1 MAKRGRS
8 RKNTKKE
15 EFKPVQTNPTQV
27 LFITLGVAVF
37 LLIFYFLTL
46 YITSKNQEDTG
57 EDNSSTP
64 VEENISSNS
73 TIVGRSLSMG
83 DAEYLVLF
91 YDKKD
96 EDNSSTYSSAASNYR
111 YNSEAL
117 PLYEVD
123 MSSAFN
129 KNYVTDGESNKNPTT
144 EEEILINGPTLIR
157 VQNGQ
162 VVEYLEG
169 ESAITSYLN

>member
-1 MAKRGRS
+1 MANKKKTKRR
-8 RKNTKKE
+8 E
-15 EFKPVQTNPTQV
+15 ESKRIEEVVSNDTNLV
-27 LFITLGVAVF
+27 DKLFIAGGV
-37 LLIFYFLTL
+37 LLFILAFYGLTL
-46 YITSKNQEDTG
+46 YITGKNSDEVK
-57 EDNSSTP
+57 EEKKE
-64 VEENISSNS
+64 VEISREEI
-73 TIVGRSLSMG
+73 IVGRSLSMG

>member
-15 EFKPVQTNPTQV
+15 EVKPIQTNPTQV

-46 YITSKNQEDTG
+46 YITSKNQEESG
-57 EDNSSTP
+57 EDNSTAP
-64 VEENISSNS
+64 VEENTSSHS

-91 YDKKD
+91 Y
-96 EDNSSTYSSAASNYR
+96 
-111 YNSEAL
+111 
-117 PLYEVD
+117 
-123 MSSAFN
+123 
-129 KNYVTDGESNKNPTT
+129 G
-144 EEEILINGPTLIR
+144 ILF
-157 VQNGQ
+157 
-162 VVEYLEG
+162 
-169 ESAITSYLN
+169 S